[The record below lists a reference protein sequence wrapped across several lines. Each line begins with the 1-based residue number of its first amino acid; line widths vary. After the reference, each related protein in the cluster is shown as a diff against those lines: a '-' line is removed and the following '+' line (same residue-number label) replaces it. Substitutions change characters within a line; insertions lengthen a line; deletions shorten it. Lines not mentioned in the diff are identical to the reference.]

1 MALSRYSQGAAT
13 TPLATTCGPRSSA
26 PKTAS
31 PSVLTGA
38 PHCASSSLAF
48 RPRRKRPTRIF
59 RNASWM
65 RTRQRWSTFSPWSG
79 ARPVTRARPSTH
91 SRRSGSRWRRISR
104 SPSTVRSRHRRS
116 DEATACRGADLVG
129 RLRGARMGPPDGGG
143 AGPRRGS
150 SPRPYG
156 TRGRTRG
163 LLAGEPEEMANLLS
177 RHGLELVGGFVP
189 VVLHRPQARDSELAS
204 VERQAGLFAAAG
216 AGVLVVA
223 AVTGEEGYE
232 ESAGLEDDEWD
243 ELFATLAMLEEIGSR
258 NGLSVVLHPHY
269 GTEIE
274 SPEHVQRFLE
284 GCDTGLCLDTGH
296 SMVGGGDPVA
306 LTEAA
311 AARIRHVHLKDVD
324 RDLAERV
331 LSGALPYEQ
340 AVRDGLYMP
349 LGDGDVDVRRVLEV
363 LDG

>member
-1 MALSRYSQGAAT
+1 MKPR
-13 TPLATTCGPRSSA
+13 LA
-26 PKTAS
+26 
-31 PSVLTGA
+31 GA
-38 PHCASSSLAF
+38 P
-48 RPRRKRPTRIF
+48 I
-59 RNASWM
+59 SWGVCEVPGWGYQM
-65 RTRQRWSTFSPWSG
+65 EAER
-79 ARPVTRARPSTH
+79 VL
-91 SRRSGSRWRRISR
+91 
-104 SPSTVRSRHRRS
+104 
-116 DEATACRGADLVG
+116 DEAARLGLTALE
-129 RLRGARMGPPDGGG
+129 
-143 AGPRRGS
+143 AGPEGFL
-150 SPRPYG
+150 P
-156 TRGRTRG
+156 
-163 LLAGEPEEMANLLS
+163 GEPEEMANLLS

-223 AVTGEEGYE
+223 AVTGEKGYE

-243 ELFATLAMLEEIGSR
+243 ELFATLAMVEEIGSR
-258 NGLSVVLHPHY
+258 NGLNVVLHPHY

-306 LTEAA
+306 LTQAA

-331 LSGALPYEQ
+331 LSGTLPYEQ

-349 LGDGDVDVRRVLEV
+349 LGDGDVDVRRVLDVLNGEGYDGWYVLEQDIMLAADPGYGPAAEV
-363 LDG
+363 GRSLSYLKGVLEE